1 MDRPFVAQNAQARE
15 RLRLIV
21 ERLTDEELCLPMED
35 GWTIATALG
44 HLAYW
49 DQRSLMLMR
58 KWNRGGVE
66 LSPIDIDVTND
77 SLLPL
82 LLAIPPRTAAD
93 LAVSS
98 AKAIDRELEE
108 ASSDLITAIESLGEE
123 FRLYRST
130 HRKLHLDEIEK
141 VLRRKG
147 TS

>member
-1 MDRPFVAQNAQARE
+1 MERPFVTENALGRD
-15 RLRLIV
+15 RLRLLV
-21 ERLTDEELCLPMED
+21 ERLTDEELSLPMYA

-49 DQRSLMLMR
+49 DQRSLMLIR
-58 KWNRGGVE
+58 KWDRDGVE
-66 LSPIDIDVTND
+66 PSPIDIDVTND

-82 LLAIPPRTAAD
+82 LLAIPPRTAAE

-98 AKAIDRELEE
+98 AEAIDHELKE
-108 ASSDLITAIESLGEE
+108 ASTDLITAIKDLGEE
-123 FRLYRST
+123 FRLYRSI

-141 VLRRKG
+141 VIGRKG